1 MINSRK
7 LFLLFLMV
15 VFINLTPA
23 FAVQMEQV
31 ANEAQQYNEQSQ
43 KKMGFFSKIKF
54 MAKGYKL
61 IDKAKNAKNESNNEN
76 KSSDG
81 EEYAK
86 LWNQDQLNKL
96 QQQKLLNF
104 RNNDKKLFFNS
115 KTNRSS
121 VNNTNDTNA
130 TNDTSNQTAFTP
142 NISEICPELHTD
154 AQNMIQIL
162 HESGIDV
169 CQSVQTD
176 IDTVT
181 LRGNIVQLIDEKGNI
196 RYAYV
201 EMISPDSKEVNLLT
215 DENKELTMSLDE
227 FEKAYTGIMLSVT
240 SNQDHRTVMGKII
253 QIQKSNLETEKN
265 DVLLAKKN
273 AKSGIIL
280 ASILI
285 GVGLILAVV
294 GILLATFMGKALGA
308 RVSEAIGKS
317 PVEYIRSG
325 QFRYQISLKTLNAW
339 NLEPRATGLP
349 VFETIQSFAEVCM
362 ARFPGD
368 MAQASFA
375 VIDLLAEQEIQI
387 FFWSSSEVTMHV
399 LAQNWLKVIIC
410 LVGLIIA
417 LVGIGLMIYA
427 IYTLICHVMDILSTN
442 EELNTIE
449 GKIND
454 LNDWL
459 NRSEVTPII
468 PQNGS
473 NITLNEKTEDIN
485 LLQNCGGNKTASV

>member
-1 MINSRK
+1 
-7 LFLLFLMV
+7 
-15 VFINLTPA
+15 
-23 FAVQMEQV
+23 
-31 ANEAQQYNEQSQ
+31 
-43 KKMGFFSKIKF
+43 
-54 MAKGYKL
+54 
-61 IDKAKNAKNESNNEN
+61 
-76 KSSDG
+76 
-81 EEYAK
+81 
-86 LWNQDQLNKL
+86 
-96 QQQKLLNF
+96 
-104 RNNDKKLFFNS
+104 
-115 KTNRSS
+115 
-121 VNNTNDTNA
+121 
-130 TNDTSNQTAFTP
+130 
-142 NISEICPELHTD
+142 
-154 AQNMIQIL
+154 
-162 HESGIDV
+162 
-169 CQSVQTD
+169 
-176 IDTVT
+176 
-181 LRGNIVQLIDEKGNI
+181 
-196 RYAYV
+196 
-201 EMISPDSKEVNLLT
+201 
-215 DENKELTMSLDE
+215 
-227 FEKAYTGIMLSVT
+227 
-240 SNQDHRTVMGKII
+240 MGKII

-265 DVLLAKKN
+265 DVLVAKKN
-273 AKSGIIL
+273 AKSDIIL

-317 PVEYIRSG
+317 PVEYIQSG

>member
-7 LFLLFLMV
+7 LFVLFLMV

-81 EEYAK
+81 EEYTK

-130 TNDTSNQTAFTP
+130 TNDTSKQTVVTP
-142 NISEICPELHTD
+142 NTSEICPELHTD
-154 AQNMIQIL
+154 AQNMIQTL
-162 HESGIDV
+162 HESGIEV

-176 IDTVT
+176 IDTWT
-181 LRGNIVQLIDEKGNI
+181 LKGNIVQLIDENGDI
-196 RYAYV
+196 RYVYV
-201 EMISPDSKEVNLLT
+201 EMISSDSKEVKLLT

-227 FEKAYTGIMLSVT
+227 FKKDYTGIMLSVT
-240 SNQDHRTVMGKII
+240 SNDDHKTVMGKII

-294 GILLATFMGKALGA
+294 GILLATFMGKTLGA
-308 RVSEAIGKS
+308 KVSEAIGKS
-317 PVEYIRSG
+317 PAEYIQAG
-325 QFRYQISLKTLNAW
+325 EFRFSMPLKTLLEW
-339 NLEPRATGLP
+339 NLEPRAEGIP
-349 VFETIQSFAEVCM
+349 AFETIMSFAKVCIM
-362 ARFPGD
+362 DNPGN
-368 MAQASFA
+368 MYEASVS
-375 VIDLLAEQEIQI
+375 VINLLAQQGVYVT
-387 FFWSSSEVTMHV
+387 FWSVSEVATHV

-410 LVGLIIA
+410 IVGLIIA

-454 LNDWL
+454 LNDWI

-473 NITLNEKTEDIN
+473 NITLNEKTADIN
-485 LLQNCGGNKTASV
+485 LLQNYGRNKTASV